1 MADVCCP
8 RSATW
13 TRTNPPSTDRLGLGL
28 ITLYDGSALAVG
40 GGGPGPNEDSL
51 ATCEIYSPATNSW
64 SPAGSLAVARS
75 DVRRSRSRALPY

>member
-1 MADVCCP
+1 M
-8 RSATW
+8 
-13 TRTNPPSTDRLGLGL
+13 
-28 ITLYDGSALAVG
+28 G
-40 GGGPGPNEDSL
+40 GAGPGPNQDSL